1 MISPLQTKITII
13 IYLENVVAYVN
24 LTPIYKHHY
33 IVTLAALI
41 VMKKKKQDF
50 KFDLFLASKCFSLRI
65 TVLAIFSVKLISW
78 MFKHIC

>member
-24 LTPIYKHHY
+24 LTPIYKYHY

-41 VMKKKKQDF
+41 VMKKEKQDF
-50 KFDLFLASKCFSLRI
+50 KFDLFLASKCFALRI
-65 TVLAIFSVKLISW
+65 AVLANFSLFS
-78 MFKHIC
+78 